1 MIAAM
6 DDAQL
11 ARRFQRLE
19 AQVALL
25 SQKAGL
31 PFDDPTAVPVEVVE
45 LAQAGRTTE
54 AVKRYRELT
63 GTTLVEAKNVVDAL

>member
-1 MIAAM
+1 M

-31 PFDDPTAVPVEVVE
+31 PFDDPGDVP
-45 LAQAGRTTE
+45 ARPRPSSAI
-54 AVKRYRELT
+54 AS
-63 GTTLVEAKNVVDAL
+63 